1 MGTHRDVARG
11 RMAAPDQQPIRQGRG
26 KKGKSPGAPGALRYN
41 GEVTSSEAR
50 KRAVVPSS
58 FFPLS
63 SPKRRFVMQIRGKTI
78 RTIWLGAGA
87 VAVLLIVIGLIA
99 SQGGSVLGQ
108 SFSIGYVDMQR
119 ALDNHP
125 RKASSERAL
134 QEFFQAK
141 QRGFQERVKSLGP
154 VQRQELD
161 RQLQQEFVQKREEL
175 LGGLDKDIRVA
186 VEKVS
191 RDRGGSIVLDRTV
204 VLYGGVDLTDAVIAQ
219 LTAK

>member
-1 MGTHRDVARG
+1 
-11 RMAAPDQQPIRQGRG
+11 
-26 KKGKSPGAPGALRYN
+26 
-41 GEVTSSEAR
+41 
-50 KRAVVPSS
+50 
-58 FFPLS
+58 
-63 SPKRRFVMQIRGKTI
+63 MQIRGKTI
-78 RTIWLGAGA
+78 RMIWLGAGA
-87 VAVLLIVIGLIA
+87 VAVLFILIGLVA
-99 SQGGSVLGQ
+99 WQGGSVLGQ

-141 QRGFQERVKSLGP
+141 QREFQQSAKSLGP

-191 RDRGGSIVLDRTV
+191 RDRGVSIVLDRTV
-204 VLYGGVDLTDAVIAQ
+204 VLYGGGDLARAGVAQ
-219 LTAK
+219 PPAKERC

>member
-1 MGTHRDVARG
+1 
-11 RMAAPDQQPIRQGRG
+11 
-26 KKGKSPGAPGALRYN
+26 
-41 GEVTSSEAR
+41 
-50 KRAVVPSS
+50 
-58 FFPLS
+58 
-63 SPKRRFVMQIRGKTI
+63 MQIRGRTI

-87 VAVLLIVIGLIA
+87 VAVLLILIGLVA
-99 SQGGSVLGQ
+99 WQGGSVLGQ
-108 SFSIGYVDMQR
+108 SFSIGFVDMQR

-141 QRGFQERVKSLGP
+141 QREFQERAKSLGP

-175 LGGLDKDIRVA
+175 LSGLDKDIRAA

-191 RDRGGSIVLDRTV
+191 RDRGVSIVLDRTV
-204 VLYGGVDLTDAVIAQ
+204 VLYGGGRLSRAVTPPRAAQ
-219 LTAK
+219 QGPTPDMAPHDPPEGTARPPGLPPLPPA